1 MERYFRSSGGELSCF
16 IARFFAIDACKTH
29 QPEPFVIC
37 ESLSVRGPDW
47 LPLFHAVLFESSSC
61 SGQCVVDVFFLFF
74 FFFFLSFSFH
84 FVFLFFFFFFGFSFP
99 VPFGFL
105 AVTTLVDGRLG
116 PKIVLGSNKWGRRG
130 QKGPENR

>member
-1 MERYFRSSGGELSCF
+1 M
-16 IARFFAIDACKTH
+16 TH

-61 SGQCVVDVFFLFF
+61 SGQCVVDVFFFVLFFLFF
-74 FFFFLSFSFH
+74 FFLFLSILFF
-84 FVFLFFFFFFGFSFP
+84 FFFFFFFGFSFP
-99 VPFGFL
+99 VPFGYL